1 MLPYDRQVMLHDN
14 IIIHILHV
22 EIVNSH
28 LNITVKGRG
37 EGVCHLKDDTCN
49 LICATFSLSFFSRK
63 VHRWPTEKMEK
74 LQLSKSKPD
83 NMAIFIFMS
92 DVSHTGNTLYGDNI
106 FIICLL

>member
-1 MLPYDRQVMLHDN
+1 MIPYDRQVMLHDN
-14 IIIHILHV
+14 IIMHILHV
-22 EIVNSH
+22 DIVNSH
-28 LNITVKGRG
+28 LNITVKGRR
-37 EGVCHLKDDTCN
+37 EGVCHLEDDICN
-49 LICATFSLSFFSRK
+49 LICAFSLSFFRK

-92 DVSHTGNTLYGDNI
+92 DVSHAGNTLYGDNI

>member
-1 MLPYDRQVMLHDN
+1 MLPYVRQVMLHVN
-14 IIIHILHV
+14 VIMHKLHV
-22 EIVNSH
+22 DIVNSH
-28 LNITVKGRG
+28 LNITVKGRR

-49 LICATFSLSFFSRK
+49 LICATFSLSFFRK

-106 FIICLL
+106 MTYTFL